1 MLTQACSSCNGNL
14 TVLPSGTDA
23 RPPETYQARRPI
35 SGFRGLEDYGSSMV
49 VPRHGGSHKR
59 HGPRTSRLD
68 LGLLRVSDLGFKV
81 YRASH
86 FTRLGFRIQGQG
98 SPGGRPRGDLSGG
111 FNETARSD
119 CKAFWILGSLG
130 FFGFWDCGL
139 GSKVFGQMGLM
150 LQAELA
156 YSMKYC
162 DECNIH

>member
-49 VPRHGGSHKR
+49 VPRHGGSHKH

-81 YRASH
+81 YIELRISRAWASGFRVKEALGGVQEETCQADSMKRH
-86 FTRLGFRIQGQG
+86 DRTAKHSGFWGLWAFLGFGTAAWGLRCLGEW
-98 SPGGRPRGDLSGG
+98 DLCFRRSLR
-111 FNETARSD
+111 TA
-119 CKAFWILGSLG
+119 
-130 FFGFWDCGL
+130 
-139 GSKVFGQMGLM
+139 
-150 LQAELA
+150 
-156 YSMKYC
+156 
-162 DECNIH
+162 